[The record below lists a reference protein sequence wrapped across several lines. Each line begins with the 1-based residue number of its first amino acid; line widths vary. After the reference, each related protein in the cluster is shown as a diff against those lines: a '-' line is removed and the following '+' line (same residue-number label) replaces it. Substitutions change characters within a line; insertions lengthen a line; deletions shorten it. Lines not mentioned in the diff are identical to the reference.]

1 VAFGLALFVQRSL
14 SLRRQ
19 SRHSSEHRHGLFGK
33 VHSHDDAHHDEYAGE
48 TVAAD
53 DASGGVGWRSLL
65 SLGVLGGLLPC
76 PSAVVV
82 MVAAISQGQVLLGM
96 LLIVAF
102 SLGLAG
108 VLVGIGL
115 SLVLSRRL
123 PARQRK
129 LLSHPLVGK
138 LVAVMPVISALIV
151 TAVGL
156 GLTYQAVGRV

>member
-1 VAFGLALFVQRSL
+1 MS
-14 SLRRQ
+14 
-19 SRHSSEHRHGLFGK
+19 
-33 VHSHDDAHHDEYAGE
+33 
-48 TVAAD
+48 
-53 DASGGVGWRSLL
+53 WRSLL

-108 VLVGIGL
+108 VLIAIGC
-115 SLVLSRRL
+115 SLVLGRKI
-123 PARQRK
+123 PARQKR
-129 LLSHPLVGK
+129 LFEHPVAVR
-138 LVAVMPVISALIV
+138 LVAVLPVVSAVIV
-151 TAVGL
+151 TLVGI